1 MKEHFTLI
9 EGEGDFFL
17 GRATSSGNMPDMH
30 THSAYEIFYLT
41 SGTRKYFINDKY
53 FLLKTGDIACIP
65 SNAPHKTGGKSGQ
78 RLLINFSQNFIDNY
92 ITKEGQNLFL
102 DFFNKLFLRPTTE
115 KQNLI
120 LEQFSAINSAYNKK
134 DIDTIVEHLFR
145 LFFLLNEC
153 PTLQN
158 EDSFAI
164 KQLHKAMQ
172 YVETN
177 YENISSLN
185 DVAKV
190 LFVSKFYLCRL
201 FSKYLEISF
210 NDYLTQVRLK
220 NAKHYLRN
228 TKLSVLEISLKCGFN
243 SSAYFG
249 AVFKKQF
256 NITPLQFRKLHT

>member
-1 MKEHFTLI
+1 MKERFILE
-9 EGEGDFFL
+9 EGKGDFFS
-17 GRATSSGNMPDMH
+17 GKATSSGNMPDMH

-41 SGTRKYFINDKY
+41 SGTRKYFIKDKF
-53 FLLKTGDIACIP
+53 FLLKAGDIACIP
-65 SNAPHKTGGKSGQ
+65 SNAPHKTGGNSGQ
-78 RLLINFSQNFIDNY
+78 RFLINFSQNFIDNY
-92 ITKEGQNLFL
+92 ITKDGQNIFL
-102 DFFNKLFLRPTTE
+102 SFFNKLFFRPTAE
-115 KQNLI
+115 KQTVI

-158 EDSFAI
+158 EDTFAL

-172 YVETN
+172 YIETN

-185 DVAKV
+185 DVANA
-190 LFVSKFYLCRL
+190 LFISKFYLCHL
-201 FSKYLEISF
+201 FSKHLEVSF
-210 NDYLTQVRLK
+210 NDYLTQIRLK
-220 NAKHYLRN
+220 NAKYFLRHSN
-228 TKLSVLEISLKCGFN
+228 FSISEIALKCGFN

-256 NITPLQFRKLHT
+256 NLTPLQFRKLHT